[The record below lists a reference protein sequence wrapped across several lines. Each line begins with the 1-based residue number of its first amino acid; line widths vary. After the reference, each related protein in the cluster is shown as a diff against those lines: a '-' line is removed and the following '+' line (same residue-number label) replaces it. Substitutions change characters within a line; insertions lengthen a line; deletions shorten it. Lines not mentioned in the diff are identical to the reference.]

1 MDTKERKIQMFCLR
15 IANQLDSTK
24 ATIDLNKKDLMH
36 NCNTSLFKALE
47 CIRTN
52 LDSLPLPLDN
62 ETSEI
67 RTMSLGVIDEIRSYL
82 AEYGESFL
90 AWFEDYID
98 DQKDDNPNFH
108 NDKEA
113 RQKGQRTC
121 PFYYDMLH
129 EYGRLQSVCKDFST
143 FLKSK
148 ITIAEPE
155 QNIENSEEESSS
167 TEIKTDNAEKP
178 ATILSKVKTKCL
190 KLNLGLVSGGVS
202 KTESDASLNSLG
214 I

>member
-1 MDTKERKIQMFCLR
+1 MDTKQRKIQAFCLR

-24 ATIDLNKKDLMH
+24 ATIPLNKKDLLH

-52 LDSLPLPLDN
+52 LDSLPVPLDN
-62 ETSEI
+62 ETTEM

-90 AWFEDYID
+90 SWFQDCIE
-98 DQKDDNPNFH
+98 DQKDDIPDFH

-113 RQKGQRTC
+113 RQKAQRTC

-129 EYGRLQSVCKDFST
+129 EYGRVQSICKDFST

-148 ITIAEPE
+148 ITIPDPE
-155 QNIENSEEESSS
+155 QNIENSVEEESSS
-167 TEIKTDNAEKP
+167 EIKTDSAEKP

-190 KLNLGLVSGGVS
+190 KLNLGLVSGGIS
-202 KTESDASLNSLG
+202 KTESDASLNSLA

>member
-1 MDTKERKIQMFCLR
+1 MDTKQQRKIQAFCLR

-24 ATIDLNKKDLMH
+24 ATIDLNKKDLLH

-90 AWFEDYID
+90 SWFQDYIEG
-98 DQKDDNPNFH
+98 QKDDNPDFH
-108 NDKEA
+108 NDKEV
-113 RQKGQRTC
+113 RQKAQTTC

-129 EYGRLQSVCKDFST
+129 EYRRVQSVCKDFSA

-148 ITIAEPE
+148 ITIPEPLL
-155 QNIENSEEESSS
+155 NLNR
-167 TEIKTDNAEKP
+167 T
-178 ATILSKVKTKCL
+178 LL
-190 KLNLGLVSGGVS
+190 KLNLVSGGVS
-202 KTESDASLNSLG
+202 KTESDASLNSLAL
-214 I
+214 